1 MGFDVS
7 RGPSPRKEGGRKK
20 NYPEDSRYYEMM
32 YKSFL
37 KDLEEIDEKFYIID
51 GLEEQRDKDA
61 ADYIRR
67 SQVLF
72 LTSTL
77 DNFMHEAI
85 RFGMKQVFVGK
96 WKMTN
101 SFLNY
106 QVPFRIVFD
115 YKKGREDS
123 ETFIDSVDDEFR
135 RVTLTYA
142 DQIKGKLQLV
152 GLDINISKELD
163 SGLRNLNRRRN
174 AIAHQNDA
182 LRGSEEKTRITSGEV
197 RFFISL
203 VKEMGALVDSSVRSK
218 GLG

>member
-7 RGPSPRKEGGRKK
+7 RGPSSRKEGGRKK

-51 GLEEQRDKDA
+51 GLEKQRDKDA

-182 LRGSEEKTRITSGEV
+182 VRGSEEKTRITSGEV